1 MKLVILTSRR
11 CAKKRQQTNQY
22 LIKPLNFYERKECDE
37 QIAFSNPHTIEDAKR
52 QNFNETSL

>member
-37 QIAFSNPHTIEDAKR
+37 QIDFSNPRTIEDAKR